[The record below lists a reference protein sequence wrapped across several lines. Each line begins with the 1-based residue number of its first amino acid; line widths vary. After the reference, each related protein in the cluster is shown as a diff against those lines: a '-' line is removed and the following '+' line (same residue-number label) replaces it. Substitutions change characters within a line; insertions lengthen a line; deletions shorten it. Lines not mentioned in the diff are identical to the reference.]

1 MKKIYTIAVL
11 CAAAVT
17 LNAQRGSTVGP
28 VLTYGSTAAQQTLI
42 LPPYDTLGGP
52 SWASGTATPTIYNS
66 SGGGYVCGTNG
77 YADIQKAQIFPNTTP
92 MFVVGALYWFAAKE
106 YGSGSSTSKITF
118 RMYACNGAGTD
129 GGGNA
134 VTTAPN
140 TVLASQDVLI
150 SALDTGTSLAT
161 GTNIWTFASPVA
173 TSSDFALGFT
183 MAGLAAGDT
192 VGLVTSTDGDAG
204 GFDLS
209 WEEWS
214 DNTWHSFLDA
224 NNWGL
229 DLDMFILAI
238 VDQNVGVNEYYNG
251 IKMTQN
257 YPNPAVGSTTINYE
271 LQNASE
277 NVVLNV
283 YDMTGKLVKS
293 VDQGNQAAGAYSINL
308 GVNELAAGDY
318 IFSLSANGQNLTKKM
333 TVAAE

>member
-11 CAAAVT
+11 CAAALT
-17 LNAQRGSTVGP
+17 LNAQRSYMVGP
-28 VLTYGSTAAQQTLI
+28 TLDYGTAPAQQTLS

-52 SWASGTATPTIYNS
+52 SWAGTGTPTMNPS
-66 SGGGYVCGTNG
+66 SGGGWVSGTNG
-77 YADIQKAQIFPNTTP
+77 YGDIQKAQIFPNTTP
-92 MFVVGALYWFAAKE
+92 MFVVGAIYWFAAME
-106 YGSGSSTSKITF
+106 YGSGSSTSKITY
-118 RMYACNGAGTD
+118 RMYACNGPGTD
-129 GGGNA
+129 GGGNT
-134 VTTAPN
+134 VSTAPN
-140 TVLASQDVLI
+140 TVLASQDEFMTG
-150 SALDTGTSLAT
+150 LDTSSTYAGGA
-161 GTNIWTFASPVA
+161 NIWMFTSPVA

-192 VGLVTSTDGDAG
+192 VGLVNSTDGDAG
-204 GFDLS
+204 GFDLA

-214 DNTWHSFLDA
+214 DNTWHSYLDA

-229 DLDMFILAI
+229 DLDLFILAI
-238 VDQNVGVNEYYNG
+238 VDQNVGVTEFYNG
-251 IKMTQN
+251 IKMNQN
-257 YPNPAVGSTTINYE
+257 YPNPAFGSTTINYE
-271 LQNASE
+271 LATASE